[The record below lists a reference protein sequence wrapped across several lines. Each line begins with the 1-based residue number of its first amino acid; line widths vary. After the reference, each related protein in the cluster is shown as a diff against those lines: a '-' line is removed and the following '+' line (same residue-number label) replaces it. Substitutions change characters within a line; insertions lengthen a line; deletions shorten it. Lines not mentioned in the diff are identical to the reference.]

1 MKNMN
6 HRFHSAANERA
17 FAKCESRY
25 FSRTPSN
32 CISCYRQEEGLSL
45 RKLCSILGIASQ
57 HSAKEL
63 CAVSHPSAKYIQIL
77 ALHEDLSVSEFQRQ
91 YTPIKTDAA

>member
-6 HRFHSAANERA
+6 HRSRSAANERA
-17 FAKCESRY
+17 FAKCDARHVSRA
-25 FSRTPSN
+25 PSN